1 MAPDAGHRTE
11 RIKKE
16 TAMKAVVIEKFG
28 GLDELKVRDVPMPE
42 VRERDLLV
50 EVRAAAV
57 NPVDWKIREGYLKGR
72 ADFRFPLV
80 LGLDVAGVVKET
92 GAKASRF
99 KAGDEVMSRTD
110 MQRSGT
116 YAEYVAVDEGIVARK
131 PRNLSF
137 EEAASIPLAGLTA
150 WQALV
155 DRAAVKA
162 GDRVL
167 IHAGA
172 GGVGSLGIQIAK
184 ARGAHVAATCGTSNV
199 EFVKGLGADEAVD
212 YTKDDFSAVLKGYDV
227 VLDTMGGEVYRKSFE
242 VLKKGGVVVSL
253 LERPDEALARKKG
266 VRADYLFMQPDA
278 KELEELGG
286 LLEAGKI
293 RPVVGKAFSLEQMK
307 EAHRLSASHHARGK
321 IVIRVKG

>member
-1 MAPDAGHRTE
+1 
-11 RIKKE
+11 
-16 TAMKAVVIEKFG
+16 MKAVVIEKFG
-28 GLDELKVRDVPMPE
+28 GLDELKVRDMPMPE

-50 EVRAAAV
+50 EVRAASV
-57 NPVDWKIREGYLKGR
+57 NPVDWKIREGYLRGR

-80 LGLDVAGVVKET
+80 LGLDAAGVVKET
-92 GAKASRF
+92 GAKARRF
-99 KAGDEVMSRTD
+99 KIGDEVMSRTD
-110 MQRSGT
+110 MQRGGT

-155 DRAAVKA
+155 DRAAVKS

-184 ARGAHVAATCGTSNV
+184 ARGAHVAATCGTGNV

-242 VLKKGGVVVSL
+242 VLRKGGVVVSL
-253 LERPDEALARKKG
+253 LERPDEALAAKKG
-266 VRADYLFMQPDA
+266 VRAEYLFMQPDA
-278 KELEELGG
+278 RELEELAG

-293 RPVVGKAFSLEQMK
+293 KPVVGKVFPLDEIR